1 MENFERI
8 AKYDLTYTNCIYAGI
23 FNEID
28 FEIKY
33 GTKDRRQELKYII
46 KRYCN
51 EELVS
56 GAYLKEKYNEYLA
69 TLKEKGII

>member
-8 AKYDLTYTNCIYAGI
+8 AKYDLVYTTCIYAGI
-23 FNEID
+23 SNEID

-33 GTKDRRQELKYII
+33 GTKDRRQELQYII

-56 GAYLKEKYNEYLA
+56 GAHLKEKYNEYVA
-69 TLKEKGII
+69 TLKNKGII

>member
-1 MENFERI
+1 MENFKRI
-8 AKYDLTYTNCIYAGI
+8 SKYDLVYTNCIYAGI
-23 FNEID
+23 SNEID

-33 GTKDRRQELKYII
+33 GTKDRREELQYII

-56 GAYLKEKYNEYLA
+56 GAYLKEKYNEYA
-69 TLKEKGII
+69 ETLKNKGII

>member
-1 MENFERI
+1 MEYFERI
-8 AKYDLTYTNCIYAGI
+8 AKYDLIYTNCLYSGI

-33 GTKDRRQELKYII
+33 GTKDRREELQYII

-56 GAYLKEKYNEYLA
+56 GAYLKEKYNEYVEK
-69 TLKEKGII
+69 LKEKGII

>member
-1 MENFERI
+1 MENFKRNP
-8 AKYDLTYTNCIYAGI
+8 KYDLIYTNCIYSGI

-33 GTKDRRQELKYII
+33 GTKDRREELQYII

-56 GAYLKEKYNEYLA
+56 GAYLKEKYNEYVEK
-69 TLKEKGII
+69 LKNKGII

>member
-1 MENFERI
+1 MEDFKRNL
-8 AKYDLTYTNCIYAGI
+8 KYDLIYTNCIYSGI

-33 GTKDRRQELKYII
+33 GTKDRREELQYII

-56 GAYLKEKYNEYLA
+56 GAYLKEKYNEYVE
-69 TLKEKGII
+69 TLKNKGII

>member
-1 MENFERI
+1 MENFKRNS
-8 AKYDLTYTNCIYAGI
+8 KYDLVYTTCIYAGI
-23 FNEID
+23 SDTID

-33 GTKDRRQELKYII
+33 GTKDRREELQYII

-56 GAYLKEKYNEYLA
+56 GAYLKEKYNESLA

>member
-1 MENFERI
+1 MEDFKRNP
-8 AKYDLTYTNCIYAGI
+8 KYDLVYTTCIYAGI
-23 FNEID
+23 SNEID

-33 GTKDRRQELKYII
+33 GTKDRREELKYII

-56 GAYLKEKYNEYLA
+56 GAHLKEKYNEYLA